1 MRAIRQW
8 VHFGYLQA
16 LSCLF
21 PALIFAALAIL
32 KIVHVPFVPAY
43 DVVLILC
50 IGIQIAMIRS
60 GLETMDEL
68 KVICVFHF
76 IGLALELYK
85 VHMGSWQYPQEGW
98 TKIGGVPLYSGF
110 MYASVASYLCQA
122 WRRLEISLS
131 NWPRSIW
138 TVPLGAA
145 IYLNF
150 IAHHYIPDLR
160 WMLTALLFILFFR
173 TIVTFRVGESVY
185 RMPLVLSY
193 LLIGFFIWVA
203 ENIGTL
209 LGAWQYPN
217 QREAWT
223 LVSLGKLSSWFLLV
237 IVSFIIVAQLKHLKT
252 SLHAGGKVA
261 GYDSS
266 SRRSDARPGR

>member
-1 MRAIRQW
+1 MRMMRQL

-16 LSCLF
+16 WSCLF
-21 PALIFAALAIL
+21 PALIFLSLAVL
-32 KIVHVPFVPAY
+32 KIVEIPGVPDY
-43 DVVLILC
+43 DALLVIC
-50 IGIQIAMIRS
+50 IAIQVWMVRS

-68 KVICVFHF
+68 KVIGVFHL

-98 TKIGGVPLYSGF
+98 TKVAGVPLYSGF

-122 WRRLEISLS
+122 WRRLQVGLT

-150 IAHHYIPDLR
+150 MTHHYILDLR
-160 WMLTALLFILFFR
+160 WILTGLLFLLFFR
-173 TIVTFRVGESVY
+173 TAVSFQVGESRY
-185 RMPLVLSY
+185 RMPLVLAF

-203 ENIGTL
+203 ENLATL

-217 QREAWT
+217 QRDAWT
-223 LVSLGKLSSWFLLV
+223 VVSLGKLSSWFLLV
-237 IVSFIIVAQLKHLKT
+237 IVSFIIVAQLKHLKDYALPA
-252 SLHAGGKVA
+252 SQSQQAEHL
-261 GYDSS
+261 
-266 SRRSDARPGR
+266 P